1 MAGLSFTERWCTVAR
16 PKLYKTAK
24 QMQKAIDKYFQDCR
38 GEPLLDG
45 NGNVLMDKKGNPI
58 LTGARAPTITGLALA
73 LGFNSRQALLNY
85 QARPEFNDT
94 ITRAKTRCEE
104 YAESRLYDRDGARG
118 AEFSLKYNFRW
129 DDSRAAVPGA
139 DGEEDP
145 LSKSL
150 AELAKELDADA
161 Q

>member
-1 MAGLSFTERWCTVAR
+1 MAR
-16 PKLYKTAK
+16 PKIYDTPKK
-24 QMQKAIDKYFQDCR
+24 MQKAIDKYFDDCQ
-38 GEPLLDG
+38 GKPLLDD
-45 NGNVLMDKKGNPI
+45 NGDVLTDKKGNPI
-58 LTGARAPTITGLALA
+58 LIGARAPTITGLALA

-118 AEFSLKYNFRW
+118 AEFSLKYNFKW
-129 DDSRAAVPGA
+129 EDPKASLPPDDPNDA
-139 DGEEDP
+139 DP

-150 AELAKELDADA
+150 QELAKELDANA

>member
-1 MAGLSFTERWCTVAR
+1 MAR
-16 PKLYKTAK
+16 PKMYDTPKK
-24 QMQKAIDKYFQDCR
+24 MQKAIDKYFEDCQGKPLK
-38 GEPLLDG
+38 GEDG
-45 NGNVLMDKKGNPI
+45 KVLVDKYGKPVLM
-58 LTGARAPTITGLALA
+58 GARAPTVTGLALA
-73 LGFNSRQALLNY
+73 LGFNSRQTLLNY
-85 QARPEFNDT
+85 QAQPEFVDT

-129 DDSRAAVPGA
+129 EDTRASAPGMESE
-139 DGEEDP
+139 DDP

-150 AELAKELDADA
+150 AEFAKGLESDA

>member
-1 MAGLSFTERWCTVAR
+1 MAR
-16 PKLYKTAK
+16 PKLYKTAR
-24 QMQKAIDKYFQDCR
+24 QMQKAIDKYFQDCQ
-38 GEPLLDG
+38 GKPLLDD
-45 NGNVLMDKKGNPI
+45 NGDVLTDKKGNPVLI
-58 LTGARAPTITGLALA
+58 GDRAPTITGLALA

-85 QARPEFNDT
+85 QAREEFNDT

-129 DDSRAAVPGA
+129 EDPKLSAPGA
-139 DGEEDP
+139 DAETDP

-150 AELAKELDADA
+150 EEFAKELNGDA

>member
-1 MAGLSFTERWCTVAR
+1 MAR
-16 PKLYKTAK
+16 PKIYDTPKK
-24 QMQKAIDKYFQDCR
+24 MQKAIDKYFEDCQ
-38 GEPLLDG
+38 GKPLKDEK
-45 NGNVLMDKKGNPI
+45 GNVLTSKNGNPI
-58 LTGARAPTITGLALA
+58 LMGARAPTVTGLALA

-118 AEFSLKYNFRW
+118 AEFSLKYNFKW
-129 DDSRAAVPGA
+129 EDPKTSAPPEDPDEA
-139 DGEEDP
+139 DP

-150 AELAKELDADA
+150 KELAKELEPDA

>member
-1 MAGLSFTERWCTVAR
+1 MAR
-16 PKLYKTAK
+16 PKIYKSAK
-24 QMQKAIDKYFQDCR
+24 QMQKAIDKYFEDCR
-38 GEPLLDG
+38 GELLKDE
-45 NGNVLMDKKGNPI
+45 NGNVLTDKRGNPV
-58 LTGARAPTITGLALA
+58 LLGARAPTVTGLALA

-85 QARPEFNDT
+85 QAREEFNDT

-129 DDSRAAVPGA
+129 EEQKAVLPGA
-139 DGEEDP
+139 EGEDDP

-150 AELAKELDADA
+150 AEFAKELDADA
-161 Q
+161 E